1 MDKPRDDPAVL
12 AALRQRFPKPR
23 GAAAVFQFASIV
35 ASNTYL
41 LFLVVTAQASPA
53 SLVAFNVIELIL
65 LSVIAHLVLL
75 GVPALARMP
84 GAESGNIASRIFVLI
99 FIAGWLYAVYSF
111 SLMIDRKNLE
121 VLAQTPGIWAKL
133 QAMHITVPLLLSAS
147 LAIVGTV
154 GDWLTWRRRGGMF
167 IPQMAMSGGPKILTL
182 VFAPIVSAMCG
193 FAFVDGHPEFALI
206 AWSAIYLLV
215 KALSE
220 LGMLAWQYF
229 GMPEAKPT
237 AKSSA

>member
-1 MDKPRDDPAVL
+1 MDKPCDDTGMR

-23 GAAAVFQFASIV
+23 GSAAAFQCASILT
-35 ASNTYL
+35 SNAYL
-41 LFLVVTAQASPA
+41 LFLVATARASPA

-75 GVPALARMP
+75 GVPPSASMP
-84 GAESGNIASRIFVLI
+84 GAEGQNIGSRLFVLI
-99 FIAGWLYAVYSF
+99 FVAGWLYAAYSF
-111 SLMIDRKNLE
+111 SLMIDKKNLE

-133 QAMHITVPLLLSAS
+133 QAMHITVPLLLSVS
-147 LAIVGTV
+147 LAIVAAA
-154 GDWLTWRRRGGMF
+154 GDWLAWRRRGGMF
-167 IPQMAMSGGPKILTL
+167 IPQMAMSAGPKILTL
-182 VFAPIVSAMCG
+182 VFAPIVCAMCG
-193 FAFVDGHPEFALI
+193 LAFVDSHPELALI

-229 GMPEAKPT
+229 GMPEAKPS
-237 AKSSA
+237 AKSSV